1 MPQNRV
7 VNHLTIALAFASA
20 LPLCAYFNISE
31 TLAASALIA
40 FFFALSA
47 LSPANGLSFIFL
59 VTPFFLC
66 ESSRP
71 FSWMM
76 DAFIY
81 GFLAVWVA
89 RRLWEGG
96 LRPPLVWPALFVAI
110 AALVSFPVDF
120 KEFLASFATWR
131 PSMQFYL
138 LRVGWGYPN
147 SLRVTMNIL
156 SGVAMYFAVW
166 DTLQKADEKYLP
178 NLLRSAVILA
188 GIYAVAGAVMLH
200 ANPMPKREPL
210 SFLGMSLVGVW
221 YTLFT
226 PHITAFA
233 YNPQFCAQW
242 LAPLLPVAVYFAFT
256 DRKNRPWLVV
266 HLISS
271 GLIIYAVLASRQ
283 RSAFIIVACLLAAI
297 PAAHVLIR
305 RHERG
310 ETPVPPALITWGR
323 IAGYAVGLGVIGIGV
338 SVPLQRVF
346 EHVAGYVN
354 DPMYLSRYGIW
365 EPRFFLWHTA
375 LRMAFFHPL
384 TGVGLGRFH
393 QLFFDYFNSGA
404 RAFDRVGFATGS
416 AHSMYFQTLSEQ
428 GLVGVASWGL
438 FVFGVYRLAFSGFIT
453 ANRRLITALS
463 FSLAAWLILGI
474 PHDMAY
480 VRSIG
485 IQFWILCAF
494 IVHTAGDRG
503 DGAFPGRRVAMSLLA
518 LFAVALALR
527 IGECVARPISKN
539 FAEGFHQWEAQPDG
553 TAARWA
559 CGTAV
564 MGVEVA
570 GETMTLELSA
580 PLPGLDK
587 KPQVVQ
593 INFDGEKME
602 VTLNDASWKTVA
614 IHTRAKPGE
623 TRLLRIHSE
632 RVVNLS
638 EMGGQDDRDLGV
650 MVKPVKW
657 PPNAP

>member
-7 VNHLTIALAFASA
+7 VNQLTIALTLASA

-31 TLAASALIA
+31 TLAAAALIA
-40 FFFALSA
+40 VFLAMSA

-81 GFLAVWVA
+81 GFLAVWGV

-110 AALVSFPVDF
+110 AAVISFPVDL
-120 KEFLASFATWR
+120 KEFLASFTTWP

-147 SLRVTMNIL
+147 SLRVTMNVL
-156 SGVAMYFAVW
+156 SGVAMFFAVW

-178 NLLRSAVILA
+178 NLLRSAVALA

-200 ANPMPKREPL
+200 ANPMLGRPTI

-221 YTLFT
+221 NSAL
-226 PHITAFA
+226 TAFA
-233 YNPQFCAQW
+233 YNPQFIVQW
-242 LAPLLPVAVYFAFT
+242 LAPLLPIAVYFTFA
-256 DRKNRPWLVV
+256 DRKNRPWLAV

-271 GLIIYAVLASRQ
+271 GLIAYAIFASRQ
-283 RSAFIIVACLLAAI
+283 RSAFIIAIGLVAMI
-297 PAAHVLIR
+297 PVAHVLIR

-310 ETPVPPALITWGR
+310 EPLLPPTVITWGR
-323 IAGYAVGLGVIGIGV
+323 IAVYAAGVGVIWIGV

-346 EHVAGYVN
+346 ENVAGYIN
-354 DPMYLSRYGIW
+354 DPMYLTRYDIW

-375 LRMAFFHPL
+375 WRMAFFHPL

-393 QLFFDYFNSGA
+393 PLFFDYFNSGA

-438 FVFGVYRLAFSGFIT
+438 FVFGVYRLAFSAFIT

-503 DGAFPGRRVAMSLLA
+503 AGAFPGRRVAMSLLA
-518 LFAVALALR
+518 VFAVALALR

-559 CGTAV
+559 SGTAV

-587 KPQVVQ
+587 KPQVVH
-593 INFDGEKME
+593 INFDGGKME

-623 TRLLRIHSE
+623 TRLLKIHSE

-638 EMGGQDDRDLGV
+638 EMGGQDDRNLGV

-657 PPNAP
+657 SPNAS